1 MCKKEISTTMIKH
14 PMVLVTW
21 YDAKDGQTGWHSVT
35 DVQKEPL
42 AVCHSMGWMVT
53 HNETKTVIMAD
64 YSKYDAEQD
73 GGRHIAIPTG
83 WVKSIAYLDIRY
95 TEKENA

>member
-1 MCKKEISTTMIKH
+1 MIKH
-14 PMVLVTW
+14 PMVLVSW

-42 AVCHSMGWMVT
+42 AVCHSMGWLVVHDKT
-53 HNETKTVIMAD
+53 RTVIMAD

-83 WVKSIAYLDIRY
+83 WVKTITYLTKDY
-95 TEKENA
+95 KEVTNEHG

>member
-1 MCKKEISTTMIKH
+1 MIKH

-42 AVCHSMGWMVT
+42 AVCHSIGWLVF
-53 HNETKTVIMAD
+53 HDKARTVIMAD
-64 YSKYDAEQD
+64 YSKYDEEQD

-83 WVKSIAYLDIRY
+83 WVKTITYL
-95 TEKENA
+95 KEDYKEVTNEHG

>member
-1 MCKKEISTTMIKH
+1 MIKH

-53 HNETKTVIMAD
+53 HNDTKTVIMAD

-83 WVKSIAYLDIRY
+83 WVKSIAYLDITYR
-95 TEKENA
+95 ENQNEHG